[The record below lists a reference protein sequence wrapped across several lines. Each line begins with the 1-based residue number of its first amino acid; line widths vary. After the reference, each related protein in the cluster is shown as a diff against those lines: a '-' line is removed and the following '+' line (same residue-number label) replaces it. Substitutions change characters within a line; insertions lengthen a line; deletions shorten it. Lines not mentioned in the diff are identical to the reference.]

1 MRSSRLAL
9 GAAMLGLASMAN
21 AVPDPRQG
29 KEIRTEVRQTKRQ
42 KDAERLRNLFG
53 RRLSAEAVEIAEWND
68 KVDAA
73 KRRNKNWKAGKLA
86 KDVLPKKRMLP
97 APSHRGATVIG
108 DLIFNYQVHSNNVM
122 NEFTCQRAKEYMRRV
137 GGRSIDGVKAEAEH
151 LHRARN
157 KHQKKVSRMI
167 GGRTLRVILQLSNN
181 QQYKADA
188 DRTRQW
194 QLWEPVAD
202 GIWQYQVHD
211 EVFPYFMFND
221 EAGELF
227 ELDPAK
233 LHFGSVED
241 CNRAMHLYVE
251 TVNARHGKG
260 TLFARAGTMEAQER
274 LDAAEK
280 AFSDFCEQHGRTLT
294 AATNTISA
302 DEAGDENYAL
312 EG

>member
-1 MRSSRLAL
+1 MNKSRLVL
-9 GAAMLGLASMAN
+9 GATMLGLASMAN

-42 KDAERLRNLFG
+42 KDAERLSNLFGG
-53 RRLSAEAVEIAEWND
+53 RRLSAQAAEIAEWND

-73 KRRNKNWKAGKLA
+73 KRQKNMHFRTGGY
-86 KDVLPKKRMLP
+86 VREFQFPKKTRMMP

-108 DLIFNYQVHSNNVM
+108 DLIFNYQVHSNNLM
-122 NEFTCQRAKEYMRRV
+122 SAFTNQRALEFKRRT
-137 GGRSIDGVKAEAEH
+137 GGRSEEGVKREAEH
-151 LHRARN
+151 QHRSRK

-194 QLWEPVAD
+194 QLWEPIAN

-211 EVFPYFMFND
+211 EIFPYYMFND
-221 EAGELF
+221 EAGNLYEF
-227 ELDPAK
+227 DPAK
-233 LHFGSVED
+233 LHFSSVED
-241 CNRAMHLYVE
+241 CNQAMHLYVDF
-251 TVNARHGKG
+251 VNAK
-260 TLFARAGTMEAQER
+260 TDE
-274 LDAAEK
+274 EK
-280 AFSDFCEQHGRTLT
+280 ADAEQAFTWFCEIHGHTLT
-294 AATNTISA
+294 AAGNYISA